1 MKTDQVNAAKN
12 SVADVSSP
20 ALPAPEQCPWCR
32 SHPHRDPCSP
42 NCQAARARD
51 KEAADARRWYVGT
64 MNDGYF
70 VIDQKPQ
77 PAPVDYVCTMDHD
90 VNVIAAC
97 GAREDIANLLVAEHN
112 AKIALVNAARFAADV
127 LTPYPIRSHTGNA
140 QQVEDERRAR
150 EALIA
155 ALALA
160 RGDEPAQE
168 METQEVR

>member
-1 MKTDQVNAAKN
+1 MSNQVDQITKHSSGEA
-12 SVADVSSP
+12 VSPPHS
-20 ALPAPEQCPWCR
+20 ALEQGTP
-32 SHPHRDPCSP
+32 
-42 NCQAARARD
+42 
-51 KEAADARRWYVGT
+51 WYVGA

-77 PAPVDYVCTMDHD
+77 PAPVDYVCEMDHD

-112 AKIALVNAARFAADV
+112 AKLALVNAARFAADV
-127 LTPYPIRSHTGNA
+127 LTPYPIRSHAGNA

-150 EALIA
+150 ESLIA

-160 RGDEPAQE
+160 KVNAPAPTGSDQDSGA
-168 METQEVR
+168 